1 MADKKL
7 TVYLQILS
15 GQLHPVSRKILT
27 TAIALGADGDYR
39 VEGLAFVPE
48 LTEETEKML
57 CALGMNQVT
66 VFEDPLFDAFY
77 PEGQA
82 SCIAEN
88 DPGEILLFPATPE
101 GRSLSSM
108 TAAMLHTG
116 VTADCTALSFTGE
129 GLLLQTR
136 PAFSGNRMASIVTR
150 ECRPQIA
157 SLRFGTP
164 VENRQNQTKLLKK
177 TPPGRMLPYEAV
189 WLDRSEQTMKSPRDV
204 ILAVGGG
211 IGQKEDLAVFRRL
224 AEQLGAEFC
233 CSRALVDRGWM
244 SRKQQIG
251 LSGQSVSAKL
261 LLCFGISGSVQ
272 FRAGLDEIEHLIAVD
287 ENPETPLMKLADT
300 PIQGDLYAVA
310 EAMCR
315 KNP

>member
-27 TAIALGADGDYR
+27 TAIALGMEGDYR

-48 LTEETEKML
+48 VTEETETML
-57 CALGMNQVT
+57 CDLGLARVT
-66 VFEDPLFDAFY
+66 VFVDSMFDSFY

-82 SCIAEN
+82 SCIGES

-101 GRSLSSM
+101 GRTLSSM

-116 VTADCTALSFTGE
+116 VTADCTTLSFTE
-129 GLLLQTR
+129 DGLLLQTR

-150 ECRPQIA
+150 EGRPQIA
-157 SLRFGTP
+157 SLRFGMGGESPKRKT
-164 VENRQNQTKLLKK
+164 VLVKK
-177 TPPGRMLPYEAV
+177 TPMQQEMPYRAS
-189 WLDRSEQTMKSPRDV
+189 WLDRTEQSEKSSRNV

-211 IGQKEDLAVFRRL
+211 IRQKEDLDGFRLL
-224 AEQLGAEFC
+224 AQQLGAELC

-244 SRKQQIG
+244 PRKQQIG

-272 FRAGLDEIEHLIAVD
+272 FRAGLDRVDHLLVVD

-300 PIQGDLYAVA
+300 PIQGDLYAIA
-310 EAMCR
+310 EAIR
-315 KNP
+315 TL